1 MKVGD
6 LVRRRASPQRD
17 RGELCLIVDTV
28 IQTSGSYAGCKKYV
42 VVSASGD
49 KSLRWLG
56 ELEVVNESR

>member
-1 MKVGD
+1 MQVGD

-28 IQTSGSYAGCKKYV
+28 TQTSASSAGCKKYV

-56 ELEVVNESR
+56 ELEVLNEAR

>member
-28 IQTSGSYAGCKKYV
+28 TQTSASSAGCKKYV

-56 ELEVVNESR
+56 ELEVLNEAR

>member
-28 IQTSGSYAGCKKYV
+28 VQISSASRGCKKYV
-42 VVSASGD
+42 VVSASGGQNVCWI
-49 KSLRWLG
+49 S